1 MPFLKRSKIHKS
13 SLNESQTLTMYR
25 SYVPWMR
32 AFGKSSAPEPHAYSM
47 LVGARRPR
55 GNGVPQRWLPAM
67 KMCYQAISAR
77 HLQLRAIFSAWR
89 LLVVT
94 NLLAEARQESTRL
107 RDIAGKQSNS
117 IWAMHKAQLVRIA
130 ERDLGMTLAEAEGN
144 RVAELRDKSRKARGR
159 KKQLDPSLKYKEF
172 LKGITRKTVGELTTM
187 ASQVNVSPLDPTRR
201 MGMKTKET
209 LIHDIKEAVEK
220 HTYEEEEG
228 FKLVNPHEADG
239 MQTDS
244 GLPSSSSSDLQSL
257 VQMQAVLQRPE
268 VQALLAKANELQSP
282 EVQAVLQQ
290 FGRGDL

>member
-1 MPFLKRSKIHKS
+1 
-13 SLNESQTLTMYR
+13 
-25 SYVPWMR
+25 
-32 AFGKSSAPEPHAYSM
+32 
-47 LVGARRPR
+47 
-55 GNGVPQRWLPAM
+55 
-67 KMCYQAISAR
+67 
-77 HLQLRAIFSAWR
+77 
-89 LLVVT
+89 
-94 NLLAEARQESTRL
+94 
-107 RDIAGKQSNS
+107 
-117 IWAMHKAQLVRIA
+117 
-130 ERDLGMTLAEAEGN
+130 
-144 RVAELRDKSRKARGR
+144 
-159 KKQLDPSLKYKEF
+159 
-172 LKGITRKTVGELTTM
+172 
-187 ASQVNVSPLDPTRR
+187 
-201 MGMKTKET
+201 MKTKET